1 MMSGPTRRRVMRL
14 AWRAAVVLLVVLLVP
29 YLLVPLYRVVPPV
42 STLTIW
48 RWVTGARVER
58 VWAPLDAIAP
68 ALPRSVIMAED
79 GRFCSHHGIDWSE
92 LRHAIDEADDAS
104 DMRGGSTITQQTV
117 KNLFLWQGR
126 SYLRKALEFPLALW
140 LDLVVPKRRILEI
153 YLNIAEWGPDGEF
166 GAQAGAQYAFGKDA
180 RSLSAR
186 EAALMA
192 AILPNPVRR
201 SARRPG
207 PAIRRLGAVY
217 EARARNFPQHA
228 DCVFGR
234 RGGP

>member
-1 MMSGPTRRRVMRL
+1 MTSGPTRRRVTRL
-14 AWRAAVVLLVVLLVP
+14 LWRAAIILLAVLLVP

-42 STLTIW
+42 STSMIW

-58 VWAPLDAIAP
+58 VWTPLDAIAP

-140 LDLVVPKRRILEI
+140 LDLVLPKRRILEI
-153 YLNIAEWGPDGEF
+153 YLNIAEWGPDGQF
-166 GAQAGAQYAFGKDA
+166 GAQAGARYAFGKDA
-180 RSLSAR
+180 GSLSAR

-192 AILPNPVRR
+192 AILPNPIRR

-207 PAIRRLGAVY
+207 AAIRRLGAVY
-217 EARARNFPQHA
+217 EARARTFSEHA
-228 DCVFGR
+228 DCVLAR
-234 RGGP
+234 RGP